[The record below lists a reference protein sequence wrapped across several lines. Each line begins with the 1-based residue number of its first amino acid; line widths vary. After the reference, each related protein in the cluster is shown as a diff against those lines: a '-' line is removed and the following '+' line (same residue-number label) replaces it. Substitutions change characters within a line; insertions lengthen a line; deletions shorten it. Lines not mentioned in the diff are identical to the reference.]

1 MRIRLPRHVRLFV
14 SLPDAPSSTPIAP
27 LLFIS
32 LVENAFKHGVS
43 NEKPSYITIDIH
55 ELEGQLIC
63 SIKNSRFPKSDSDR
77 SGSGIGLSNLTRRLD
92 MIYPGRYILEYG
104 PAGETD
110 YRALLCIKFD
120 EP

>member
-1 MRIRLPRHVRLFV
+1 MSIEGAL
-14 SLPDAPSSTPIAP
+14 STA
-27 LLFIS
+27 
-32 LVENAFKHGVS
+32 EFKHR
-43 NEKPSYITIDIH
+43 NDAFNQQIH